1 MSTNELIL
9 QEIKDAPEDFSSE
22 VLEII
27 RALKHV
33 KRLDPNG
40 NTLLSQ
46 DALAKDWLSPE
57 EDEAWKDL

>member
-33 KRLDPNG
+33 KRLDSNE